1 MVALV
6 DLVGLTMARGEEK
19 EKLSRGGEGRR
30 AVGAYAKKRGGGGAG
45 VWGEMVVS
53 CRRLG
58 EIERQEFSLSRVFVF
73 PVCHSA
79 GQLG

>member
-1 MVALV
+1 MRLALP
-6 DLVGLTMARGEEK
+6 DLVGFTMAGGGEK
-19 EKLSRGGEGRR
+19 EKLSRGRVGRR
-30 AVGAYAKKRGGGGAG
+30 AVEAYAEKRGGAG

-58 EIERQEFSLSRVFVF
+58 EIGWQVFSLSRVFVF
-73 PVCHSA
+73 PMCHSA